1 MNEQVADTGCDL
13 VFRNGRFYTVNPEEP
28 WAEAVAIREGRLVR
42 VGANADV
49 EECIGPDTEVVDLEG
64 RLVIPGIYDTHVHL
78 VTAVQYARSLC
89 QLPEP
94 TPYPSIDDYLIAIRK
109 CYQEGGG
116 VEDGWFLGGVWSLFT
131 FGLEGPRKEML
142 DDILGDIPAFLL
154 DFTLHAAWVNSAA
167 LRIAGIDKNT
177 PGPQY
182 GVIARD
188 PDTGEPT
195 GYLVEYSAMA
205 LVGRHIPKLSLQR
218 RMALAERGVAEL
230 NAHGVV
236 GFSEAGSEEADLAA
250 LNRLA
255 RDGRLNARVLTRNLA
270 VQAGSIEE
278 DLRSAEEIL
287 SVAAKYNTGRLN
299 TFGAKIYVDGSSQN
313 DTVAFLDRS
322 SPFDMP
328 YLYEDLTLSPEKLKQ
343 VVTDLDRNGLR
354 IMMHCIGDKAA
365 KVALDA
371 VEAARKANGESDLQ
385 HCITHA
391 FFQADDDILRYSQ
404 LGVSL
409 SIQAWASTDFDYGAI
424 VTPLIGEERWKKA
437 FPYKTLM
444 NAGTLISLGSDW
456 PCVAVSVNPFPGLA
470 MASTRID
477 PLHPE
482 RGVFNEK
489 EKLTMEELI
498 PMLTINGAKEMDL
511 DKISGSIEQGKFAD
525 LAVLDRNI
533 LESEPEELF
542 ETRVLLTLLEGRP
555 VYHAED
561 SPMLASAEGLK
572 TPEMWR

>member
-1 MNEQVADTGCDL
+1 MSEQLADTVCDL
-13 VFRNGRFYTVNPEEP
+13 AFRNGKFYTINPEQP
-28 WAEAVAIREGRLVR
+28 WAEAVAVREGRLVR

-49 EECIGPDTEVVDLEG
+49 EECIGPDTEVVDLEE

-89 QLPEP
+89 RLPEP
-94 TPYPSIDDYLIAIRK
+94 APYPSVDDYLIAIRK

-131 FGLEGPRKEML
+131 VGLEGPRKEML
-142 DDILGDIPAFLL
+142 DEILGDIPAFLL

-177 PGPQY
+177 PDPQY
-182 GVIARD
+182 GVIAKD

-195 GYLVEYSAMA
+195 GYLVEYAAMA
-205 LVGRHIPKLSLQR
+205 LVGRHIPKLPLLR
-218 RMALAERGVAEL
+218 RMALAERGIAEL
-230 NAHGVV
+230 NSYGIV

-255 RDGRLNARVLTRNLA
+255 RDGRLNARVLTRSIA

-278 DLRSAEEIL
+278 DLRSAEEIA
-287 SVAAKYNTGRLN
+287 SVAAKYNTGMLD

-328 YLYEDLTLSPEKLKQ
+328 YLYEDLTISPEKLKQ
-343 VVTDLDRNGLR
+343 VVTDLDRNGLP

-371 VEAARKANGESDLQ
+371 VEAARKANGETGPH

-391 FFQADDDILRYSQ
+391 FVHSVGDMHRY
-404 LGVSL
+404 
-409 SIQAWASTDFDYGAI
+409 
-424 VTPLIGEERWKKA
+424 
-437 FPYKTLM
+437 
-444 NAGTLISLGSDW
+444 
-456 PCVAVSVNPFPGLA
+456 
-470 MASTRID
+470 
-477 PLHPE
+477 
-482 RGVFNEK
+482 
-489 EKLTMEELI
+489 
-498 PMLTINGAKEMDL
+498 
-511 DKISGSIEQGKFAD
+511 
-525 LAVLDRNI
+525 
-533 LESEPEELF
+533 
-542 ETRVLLTLLEGRP
+542 
-555 VYHAED
+555 
-561 SPMLASAEGLK
+561 
-572 TPEMWR
+572 